1 MSYKDASSPP
11 PQQPPEVDPLP
22 TTPGSNP
29 PGQGDV
35 DQSTWNTGVIVATIL
50 AAFVIGA
57 IVWLATNIHPA
68 NNLPPAATGQGNNP
82 PPMKK

>member
-1 MSYKDASSPP
+1 MSIR
-11 PQQPPEVDPLP
+11 VH
-22 TTPGSNP
+22 
-29 PGQGDV
+29 
-35 DQSTWNTGVIVATIL
+35 WNTGVIVATIL

-57 IVWLATNIHPA
+57 IVWLATNIHTA